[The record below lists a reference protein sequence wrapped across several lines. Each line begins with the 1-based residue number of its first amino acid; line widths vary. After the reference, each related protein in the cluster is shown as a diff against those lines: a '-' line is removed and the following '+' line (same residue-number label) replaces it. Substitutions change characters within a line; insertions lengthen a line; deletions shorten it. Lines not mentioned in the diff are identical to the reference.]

1 VNNRLCI
8 CPPGEN
14 VFNRGGF
21 GRRQALRATG
31 AGLVA
36 TLTAFLVGAGRTAHA
51 QSLGGSVSVID
62 GLAVRMVTDN
72 YTDRYSIPLATPG
85 IKVERVGATERV
97 GVEPVMRQVL
107 AGYRRAGTEDHHL
120 GPQVAAHRPR
130 DIAQPMGGL

>member
-1 VNNRLCI
+1 LASLSDDAHNSNVASIDALTDRSITKMNRVNQHDIKN
-8 CPPGEN
+8 
-14 VFNRGGF
+14 
-21 GRRQALRATG
+21 AT
-31 AGLVA
+31 VM
-36 TLTAFLVGAGRTAHA
+36 
-51 QSLGGSVSVID
+51 LGGSVPVID

-97 GVEPVMRQVL
+97 GVEPVMRQML

-120 GPQVAAHRPR
+120 GPQVAAHCPR